1 MPRFVGIG
9 YYDLAGFYT
18 SYIGKHKRG
27 LVESP
32 SRLDHQVRVLELLI
46 DREETEVFKEW
57 RSAQSL
63 LHKVGTRLK
72 ELPYPA
78 EVQHAYVR
86 AFEPGA
92 YSDWHHEDIIDAERF
107 MRVHVLL
114 NPSPTFRL
122 YSSEE
127 ILAPA
132 PWMATAVDHKGPV
145 SASNFNAPS
154 TAHELVLELAL
165 DVQAA

>member
-1 MPRFVGIG
+1 MSRFVGIG
-9 YYDLAGFYT
+9 YYDLASLYT

-27 LVESP
+27 LVESALP
-32 SRLDHQVRVLELLI
+32 HHHNVRALELLN

-63 LHKVGTRLK
+63 LHKVGVRLK
-72 ELPYPA
+72 SLPQPA
-78 EVQHAYVR
+78 EVQHAYIR

-92 YSDWHHEDIIDAERF
+92 YCDWHEEEMVDPESF
-107 MRVHVLL
+107 MRVHALL

-122 YSSEE
+122 YSAEE
-127 ILAPA
+127 VHMPQ
-132 PWMATAVDHKGPV
+132 PWIATVVNHRGLL

-165 DVQAA
+165 DVGG